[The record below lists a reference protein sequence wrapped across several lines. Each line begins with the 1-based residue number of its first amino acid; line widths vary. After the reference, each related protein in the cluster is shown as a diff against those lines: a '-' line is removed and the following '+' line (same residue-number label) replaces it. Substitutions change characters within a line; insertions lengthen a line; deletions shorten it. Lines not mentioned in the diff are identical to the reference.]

1 MRVLTR
7 RDFLHAS
14 LAGASSLVLARRAD
28 AILVDPY
35 APGAV
40 RSGVPVRVR
49 GRVHSGGRGLA
60 RVRVTDG
67 QSVVT
72 TDAEGRYTLLS
83 DDAREYVYV
92 TVPAGYDIPQNATGT
107 ARFYERL
114 SARSGEASASF
125 ELRRALQDDRRHA
138 TLFLAD
144 VQTQDEQELRWFH
157 EQTVPDVIDT
167 VRRLS
172 VPAVGVAVGDIMYD
186 HLELYPEYERGVH
199 RMRIPFFQVI
209 GNHDLDQES
218 PTDEGSAVS
227 FSRHFGPRYYSF
239 DRGTVH
245 YVVLDDVFWH
255 GAGYIGYLGTEQLSW
270 LARDLAYV
278 ERGRTVLLTLH
289 IPVLGSRHE
298 REGAR
303 TPGVNVSVTNRE
315 ALYRLL
321 EPYRAHI
328 VSGHTHESDHVL
340 EHGVHEHVL
349 GTVCGA
355 WWSGP
360 ICHDGT
366 PNGYAV
372 FEVDGET
379 VRWRYRATSHPDDH
393 QMRVYAP
400 GTEQAAP
407 AELVA
412 NVWDWD
418 PAWTVVWYADGE
430 RRGAMT
436 RRVARDPLSIELH
449 TGPELPPRR
458 TWVDPVLT
466 RHLFYAPAAPGV
478 REYRVEATDGFGR
491 VYTTAVSARPAD
503 LSAIPPNSEV

>member
-1 MRVLTR
+1 MRVFTR
-7 RDFLHAS
+7 RDFLRGS
-14 LAGASSLVLARRAD
+14 LAGASSLVLAARGD
-28 AILVDPY
+28 SILADPY
-35 APGAV
+35 APGTLRFGA
-40 RSGVPVRVR
+40 PVRVR

-60 RVRVTDG
+60 GVRVTDG
-67 QSVVT
+67 RSVVA
-72 TDAEGRYTLLS
+72 TDADGRYTLLS
-83 DDAREYVYV
+83 DAAREYVHV
-92 TVPAGYDIPQNATGT
+92 TVPAGYDIPQSASGT
-107 ARFYERL
+107 ARFYQPL
-114 SARSGEASASF
+114 SARGGEASASF
-125 ELRRALQDDRRHA
+125 ELRRSQHDDRRHA
-138 TLFLAD
+138 MLFLAD

-167 VRRLS
+167 VRRLG
-172 VPAVGVAVGDIMYD
+172 VPAVGVAVGDIMFD
-186 HLELYPEYERGVH
+186 HLQFYPEYERAVQ
-199 RMRIPFFQVI
+199 RMGIPFFQVI

-218 PTDEGSAVS
+218 RTDEGSAAT
-227 FSRHFGPRYYSF
+227 FGRHFGPGYYSF
-239 DRGTVH
+239 ERGDVH

-255 GAGYIGYLGTEQLSW
+255 GAGYIGYLGTEQLTW
-270 LARDLAYV
+270 LAHDLAHV
-278 ERGRTVLLTLH
+278 ERGRTVMVTLH

-328 VSGHTHESDHVL
+328 VCGHTHESDHIL

-372 FEVDGET
+372 FEVDGDA

-400 GTEQAAP
+400 GADKAAP

-412 NVWDWD
+412 NIWDWD
-418 PAWTVVWYADGE
+418 PAWNVVWYADGE
-430 RRGAMT
+430 RRGAMA
-436 RRVARDPLSIELH
+436 RRVGRDPLSVELH
-449 TGPELPPRR
+449 SGPELPPRR
-458 TWVDPVLT
+458 AWVDPVLT
-466 RHLFYAPAAPGV
+466 RHLFYAPATSGV
-478 REYRVEATDGFGR
+478 REYRVEATDRFGR
-491 VYTTAVSARPAD
+491 VYTTVVPSTPAG
-503 LSAIPPNSEV
+503 P